1 MPCSANDPAE
11 AEANEDDDIYSA
23 VDEEEDDIY
32 GDLVAFKHNKVE
44 MNLAS
49 LECFQ

>member
-1 MPCSANDPAE
+1 LPCSLNDPVAV
-11 AEANEDDDIYSA
+11 EANEDDDIYTA

-44 MNLAS
+44 MTLAS
-49 LECFQ
+49 L